1 MMQGQWGITMRSFGK
16 WLGRLLLALVL
27 AAVVVGLWKREE
39 ITRLLAVNSLF
50 SADKIVSNF
59 SHMDAAF
66 LTVPV
71 PRGNGPTA
79 PLDYGPET
87 ALPSEVDQ
95 WITDRT
101 VTALVVLKDGEIV
114 YENYFQ
120 GTGPDDLRISWSVA
134 KSYLSALVGILLDEG
149 KIASLDDP
157 VTQYA
162 PQLKGSAYDGAT
174 LRNVLHM
181 SSGVTFDEDYLDKNS
196 DINRM
201 GRILALGG
209 KMDDFAAGLTER
221 FAAPGQQWQYVSID
235 THVIGMVV
243 RGATGRSIAD
253 LLSEKIIVPLGL
265 ERSPYYVTDGVG
277 TAFVLGGLNLT
288 TRDYARFAQMFA
300 QGGEWQGQQIVPA
313 SWVAESTTAS
323 APTAPGKIGYG
334 YQWWI
339 PQGAAPGEYMARG
352 VYGQYLYIDTA
363 RNVVIATNA
372 ADRKFREPGVSQRN
386 IDIFRLIA
394 RNL

>member
-1 MMQGQWGITMRSFGK
+1 MMRRFGK

-50 SADKIVSNF
+50 SAEKIVSNF

-66 LTVPV
+66 LTTPV
-71 PRGNGPTA
+71 PRGNGPTTA
-79 PLDYGPET
+79 LDYGPET
-87 ALPSEVDQ
+87 TLPSQVNQ

-101 VTALVVLKDGEIV
+101 VTALVVLKDGDIV

-174 LRNVLHM
+174 LRNVLQM

-209 KMDDFAAGLTER
+209 KMDDFTADLTER
-221 FAAPGQQWQYVSID
+221 FAEPGQQWQYVSID

-313 SWVAESTTAS
+313 AWVAASTAAS

-372 ADRKFREPGVSQRN
+372 ADRKFREAGVSQRN

-394 RNL
+394 ENL

>member
-1 MMQGQWGITMRSFGK
+1 
-16 WLGRLLLALVL
+16 
-27 AAVVVGLWKREE
+27 
-39 ITRLLAVNSLF
+39 
-50 SADKIVSNF
+50 
-59 SHMDAAF
+59 
-66 LTVPV
+66 
-71 PRGNGPTA
+71 
-79 PLDYGPET
+79 
-87 ALPSEVDQ
+87 
-95 WITDRT
+95 
-101 VTALVVLKDGEIV
+101 
-114 YENYFQ
+114 
-120 GTGPDDLRISWSVA
+120 
-134 KSYLSALVGILLDEG
+134 
-149 KIASLDDP
+149 
-157 VTQYA
+157 
-162 PQLKGSAYDGAT
+162 
-174 LRNVLHM
+174 
-181 SSGVTFDEDYLDKNS
+181 
-196 DINRM
+196 
-201 GRILALGG
+201 
-209 KMDDFAAGLTER
+209 LTER

-372 ADRKFREPGVSQRN
+372 ADRKFRETGVSQRN

>member
-1 MMQGQWGITMRSFGK
+1 M
-16 WLGRLLLALVL
+16 
-27 AAVVVGLWKREE
+27 
-39 ITRLLAVNSLF
+39 
-50 SADKIVSNF
+50 
-59 SHMDAAF
+59 
-66 LTVPV
+66 
-71 PRGNGPTA
+71 
-79 PLDYGPET
+79 
-87 ALPSEVDQ
+87 
-95 WITDRT
+95 
-101 VTALVVLKDGEIV
+101 VLKDGDIV

-174 LRNVLHM
+174 LRNVLQM

-209 KMDDFAAGLTER
+209 KMDDFTADLTER
-221 FAAPGQQWQYVSID
+221 LAEPGQQWQYVSID

-265 ERSPYYVTDGVG
+265 ERNPYYVTDGVG

-313 SWVAESTTAS
+313 AWVAASTAAS

-372 ADRKFREPGVSQRN
+372 ADRKFREAGVSQRN

-394 RNL
+394 ENL